1 MYNLSDSC
9 KDMANRILI
18 NLSETAEGRSLINDT
33 ECLAEA
39 ANTLLKM
46 SALEEE
52 EDKNATDHQIGI
64 MINICDVFYNV
75 MTAKHARISGEDS
88 ILLSLL
94 QFAKHYGSK
103 TDFLYADE

>member
-52 EDKNATDHQIGI
+52 EDKTLRIPNR
-64 MINICDVFYNV
+64 YND
-75 MTAKHARISGEDS
+75 KHLRCFLQCHDS
-88 ILLSLL
+88 
-94 QFAKHYGSK
+94 QTCTNKR
-103 TDFLYADE
+103 